1 MQGASV
7 DGLHDEEPFA
17 ILGGMLQHVDVKKF
31 FCFFHAAYPC
41 LRQSVAVA
49 VIRCLRHAPL
59 GHAASSC
66 WLLHSTLCSLHGVQ
80 TLPGHRLFL
89 FFVFSAAFFSFRGL
103 LSLDDKAAYTAVYDR
118 YSSQSG
124 TTFLFFARS
133 ADNWLLRMFSPLGDV
148 FVSAPVEL
156 SLTFLR
162 LLVLRLGLN
171 SHSHKH

>member
-1 MQGASV
+1 MLSFPCERSV
-7 DGLHDEEPFA
+7 KTLVVSSRGGEEELKA
-17 ILGGMLQHVDVKKF
+17 
-31 FCFFHAAYPC
+31 
-41 LRQSVAVA
+41 
-49 VIRCLRHAPL
+49 HAPSWVC
-59 GHAASSC
+59 AASSC
-66 WLLHSTLCSLHGVQ
+66 WLLHSTLCSLRGVQ

-118 YSSQSG
+118 YSSQSA